1 MKKSLL
7 GIAISLFGIALILC
21 SSGGAEILGLGIS
34 FLGLL
39 VSLLAAYKK
48 EDHPID

>member
-7 GIAISLFGIALILC
+7 GISLSLFGIALILC
-21 SSGGAEILGLGIS
+21 SGVGGEILGLGFS

-39 VSLLAAYKK
+39 ITVLATYMK
-48 EDHPID
+48 EERPKG

>member
-7 GIAISLFGIALILC
+7 GISFNLFGIALLLC
-21 SSGGAEILGLGIS
+21 SSGSAFILGLGIS

-39 VSLLAAYKK
+39 ISLLAAYKK
-48 EDHPID
+48 EGPAG